1 MKFFK
6 RFIILSFYI
15 LGQLPQ
21 DVFAVVTSESRF
33 TKFEL
38 KNCTDK
44 NKKCIKIEA
53 DKAESSQFLPVY
65 SLNHIRIDLIKA
77 GKTKKIEADTG
88 YLDMSQDLVVLN
100 IKSGQEIL
108 INLKTL
114 EEKSFQK

>member
-6 RFIILSFYI
+6 RLIILSFYI
-15 LGQLPQ
+15 LGLLPQ
-21 DVFAVVTSESRF
+21 EVFAAVTSESRF

-44 NKKCIKIEA
+44 NIKCLKIEA

-65 SLNHIRIDLIKA
+65 SLNHIRIDLIEN
-77 GKTKKIEADTG
+77 GKTKKIEAKTG
-88 YLDMSQDLVVLN
+88 YLDLAQDLVVLN
-100 IKSGQEIL
+100 VKSGQEIL